1 MIPAPDLLRFGW
13 TFLLLTATSFVATRA
28 DEPTPPASPPACPV
42 LVKPGAVPSKLSRPI
57 EPTSFAVDVG
67 TMAPGTRISFDLPIR
82 NTSAA
87 PIRILGGTS
96 GCSLADGCNA
106 IKGSYPLTIP
116 PGATGKIEVEYFAP
130 KTAASTRQA
139 RYDALFYVGATTT
152 FAVPYQI
159 AAKVVPESPKVA
171 ERE

>member
-28 DEPTPPASPPACPV
+28 DEPTPPASPIV
-42 LVKPGAVPSKLSRPI
+42 VKPGAEASKTPRPI

-67 TMAPGTRISFDLPIR
+67 TMAPGARSSFDLPIR
-82 NTSAA
+82 NTSAV

-96 GCSLADGCNA
+96 GCSLVNGCNA
-106 IKGSYPLTIP
+106 IKGRYPLIIP
-116 PGATGKIEVEYFAP
+116 PGETGKIEVEYFAP
-130 KTAASTRQA
+130 KTAVSTQPV
-139 RYDALFYVGATTT
+139 RYDACFYVGATTT

-159 AAKVVPESPKVA
+159 TAKIVPEPTKVA